1 MTVSIITAAYNSAKT
16 IKDTLESVKNQSY
29 PHIEHV
35 IIDGASKD
43 NTLNIVAEYPS
54 VVKVISEPD
63 NGIYDAMNKGI
74 QLVSGDIVGIL
85 NSDDFYSH
93 SAVISKVVQCFE
105 DNPNIEAVYADLV
118 FVDEEDTSKIKRTW
132 IAGKFKKKNF
142 LFGWMPPHPTFFVK
156 KEVYEQYG
164 VFNTHLK
171 SAADYELMLRL
182 LYKHDIQVA
191 YLPDIIIKMRIGGQ
205 STVSLKNRLRANKE
219 DRAAWQLNHLH
230 PKFYTT
236 YLKPL
241 RKLNQFLI
249 K

>member
-54 VVKVISEPD
+54 VSKVISEPD

-105 DNPNIEAVYADLV
+105 DNPGIKAVYADLV
-118 FVDEEDTSKIKRTW
+118 FVDEKDTNKIKRTW
-132 IAGKFKKKNF
+132 VAGKFKKKNF